1 MAHRLI
7 GPSLKTLT
15 TVFLSLVLCFLLITA
30 SKPRRDVQ
38 ITLDGRSSGR
48 VFEGIGALS
57 AGASSRLLI
66 DYPEPQRSDILDLLF
81 KPKFAASFQHLK
93 VEIGGDINST
103 DGSEPSFAR
112 TRQEFL
118 NPSPKYFDRGYEWW
132 LMKEAKR
139 RNPGIV
145 LDILQWGAPP
155 WIGDQVPGLHQPKNR
170 RFYSQDNADFI
181 VSFIRGAKE
190 HHGLII
196 DCCGIWN
203 ETPYDVEW
211 IKTLRRTLD
220 AAGLINV
227 RIVAADQT
235 PDLAP
240 EWKIAEDMLA
250 DEELAQAVYTI
261 GAHYASSPTWK
272 FALKEPFAST
282 EEAKKTGKPLW
293 ASEDGPWRGD
303 WEGARFMAKLF
314 NRSYTVGRMTKTVI
328 WSLITSY
335 YDNLPIPGSGPMR
348 ANKPWSGSYDVQ
360 PAIWAIAHT
369 TQFVQPGWRYMDSAC
384 GLLGEGG
391 SYVSLRDSSG
401 ADWSMIAETMDAK
414 GSQTLSVR
422 ISGGLSTSPLN
433 VRRTTEG
440 HQFEE
445 LAPVQIVGGE
455 FKLTLDPNSI
465 YSLSTKGGQQK
476 GEGTHPIT
484 SSSDFPSDYRE
495 DFEGTSIGK
504 APRYLSDLNGAFEVV
519 RRPDGNGRSLKQVVM
534 NLGIDWPLAQ
544 QPSPRTIVGSKDW
557 KDYEVVSDVLLEEK
571 GWVGIGVRFD
581 KPWDS
586 GYWLQVSNRG
596 EWKILS
602 NGKVLAKGI
611 DAELVGGQWH
621 RLGLRCRGEKIV
633 ARIGEKVLTSVQD
646 TTFRSGMAVL
656 GTGWNLGYFDNLEIR
671 SLHNQ

>member
-7 GPSLKTLT
+7 GLSLKILATI
-15 TVFLSLVLCFLLITA
+15 FLASVLCFLFVTA
-30 SKPRRDVQ
+30 SRPRRDVQ
-38 ITLDGRSSGR
+38 ITLDSRSPGR

-103 DGSEPSFAR
+103 DGSEPGFAR

-139 RNPGIV
+139 RNPDIV

-155 WIGDQVPGLHQPKNR
+155 WIGDQVPGLGQPQNK
-170 RFYSQDNADFI
+170 RFYSQDNADLI
-181 VSFIRGAKE
+181 VSFIRGAKKF
-190 HHGLII
+190 HGLTI
-196 DCCGIWN
+196 DYCGIWN
-203 ETPYDVEW
+203 ETPYDIAW
-211 IKTLRRTLD
+211 IKLLRRTLD
-220 AAGLINV
+220 AAGLTGV
-227 RIVAADQT
+227 KIVAADQT
-235 PDLAP
+235 PDIAP
-240 EWKIAEDMLA
+240 EWKIAEDIVA
-250 DEELAQAVYTI
+250 DDELARSVYTI
-261 GAHYASSPTWK
+261 GAHYASSPAWK

-303 WEGARFMAKLF
+303 WEGARFLAKLF
-314 NRSYTVGRMTKTVI
+314 NRSYAVGRMTKTVI

-401 ADWSMIAETMDAK
+401 ADWSIIAETMDAK
-414 GSQTLSVR
+414 GPQTLSVR
-422 ISGGLSTSPLN
+422 ISEGLSTSPLS
-433 VRRTTEG
+433 VRRTNEG

-455 FKLTLDPNSI
+455 FRLTLEPNTI

-476 GEGTHPIT
+476 GERTHPV
-484 SSSDFPSDYRE
+484 SHSSDFASDYRE

-534 NLGIDWPLAQ
+534 NLGIEWPLAQ

-557 KDYEVVSDVLLEEK
+557 KDYEIVCNVLLEEN
-571 GWVGIGVRFD
+571 GWIGIGVRFD

-586 GYWLQVSNRG
+586 GYWLQVTNRG
-596 EWKILS
+596 EWKLLA
-602 NGKVLAKGI
+602 NGRALAEGI
-611 DAELVGGQWH
+611 DTLLVGGRWH
-621 RLGLRCRGEKIV
+621 RLGIRCRGDEIV
-633 ARIGEKVLTSVQD
+633 ATVGKKELASVRD
-646 TTFRSGMAVL
+646 TTFKSGMAIL
-656 GTGWNLGYFDNLEIR
+656 GTGWNSGYFDNLEIHP
-671 SLHNQ
+671 LHQ